1 MPPYLHL
8 AVQPVYFFGFNCTYP
23 KIRITKKWYIPHVY
37 KKNDIDLFLFQSGI
51 MSLELKYHLNT
62 RKTRWFPP
70 IHGGKNI
77 HISNI
82 TKKWYGLLLNQNGTR
97 DRNYST
103 TPTWL
108 LGKRGGCRQFTIN
121 RYRSHISQNIHS
133 DYLCV
138 KMEHIT
144 GIKILLAPDYSRNE
158 VGAANSR

>member
-1 MPPYLHL
+1 
-8 AVQPVYFFGFNCTYP
+8 
-23 KIRITKKWYIPHVY
+23 
-37 KKNDIDLFLFQSGI
+37 

-158 VGAANSR
+158 VGAANSRKAEEKINILHGGKKRKKENTFNTGKRYTSYISQKKSYRLLVC